1 MQHFQYRPFEEDHV
15 EIVVVLGKYIADD
28 ARRISGTDLVAG
40 QDKVDAL
47 SKVPQL
53 SSHVVC
59 EWPGQTYRV
68 QT

>member
-40 QDKVDAL
+40 QDEVDAL

-59 EWPGQTYRV
+59 E
-68 QT
+68 